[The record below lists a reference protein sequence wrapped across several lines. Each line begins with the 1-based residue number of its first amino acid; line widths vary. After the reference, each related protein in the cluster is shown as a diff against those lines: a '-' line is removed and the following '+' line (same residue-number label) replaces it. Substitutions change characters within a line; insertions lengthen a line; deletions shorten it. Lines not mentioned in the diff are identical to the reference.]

1 MENPLQ
7 IKRIH
12 HVEFWVG
19 NARQASF
26 FYRNAFGFSQVA
38 YRGQETGS
46 RELASYALDARQGK
60 FRREH
65 AADSVASGR

>member
-1 MENPLQ
+1 MNNPLQ

-19 NARQASF
+19 NARQAAF
-26 FYRNAFGFSQVA
+26 YYRNAFGFSQLA

-46 RELASYALDARQGK
+46 REMASYALAQGK
-60 FRREH
+60 ATF
-65 AADSVASGR
+65 V